1 MSNFLYLFRGGD
13 EDLNS
18 WTPEA
23 QQAHML
29 EWEKW
34 MGDLA
39 QKGQLV
45 AGDQL
50 TSDGTIVRDR
60 GEVIT
65 DGPFAEAA
73 EMVGGYVIVTA
84 KDSKEAAE
92 MVKSCPIFDYK
103 GAFVEIREIMSS
115 EEPQS

>member
-1 MSNFLYLFRGGD
+1 MYLFRGGD

-39 QKGQLV
+39 QKGKLIG
-45 AGDQL
+45 GDRL
-50 TSDGTIVRDR
+50 LDGGTVVKNR

-65 DGPFAEAA
+65 DGPFVEAA
-73 EMVGGYVIVTA
+73 EMVGGYVSVTA
-84 KDSKEAAE
+84 KDKEEAIE
-92 MVKSCPIFDYK
+92 LVKSCPIFDYI
-103 GAFVEIREIMSS
+103 GGFVEIREIMSS